1 MAMDPITLEVLRNKF
16 DVIAD
21 EMEIALLKSAYSSIV
36 KEGMDASAALF
47 TAQGDTIAQA
57 ASIPIH
63 LGSLVPAVQRILQE
77 FPVETMQEG
86 DVYIMNDPY
95 DGGSHL
101 PDIVIAAP
109 ILSEGRV
116 IGLSTTMTHNQDVG
130 GKTPGSVPTDATEIF
145 QEGLRLP
152 PLKFYEQGKPNHTLH
167 AILQKNVRIPDI
179 LMGDLHG
186 QVAAGNVGRQRFL
199 ELVQDYG
206 TDTVLTAIA
215 ELMDRAEA
223 MTREKLSAIPDGVYT
238 FTDYLDNDG
247 IDLDQRVTIQ
257 ATVTIRGSDVYCDFT
272 GSSPQVR
279 GPLNCVPT
287 AAIAGAYYVIRTMT
301 DATIPNNSGCYRPIH
316 LHLPEGSVVNPRP
329 PAAVNARTATI
340 IRIADVLHGALVQ
353 ALPHRLPA
361 ASSGQLLVASF
372 GGIDPRT
379 GASYV
384 TSELG
389 AGGVGARPTK
399 DGVDVLEMGPS
410 NCMNIPAESIEMSYP
425 LRICHYGL
433 RPDSGGAGHYRG
445 GLGATKIFE
454 AVHGDVVVSIRG
466 ERYFTS
472 PWGLYGGQPAVPA
485 QAWVER
491 LDGRVEEIPSKRVF
505 TLRQGERLHVDTPG
519 GGGYGDPLER
529 DPLAVHQD
537 VCDRRISVEA
547 AREAYGVVLDES
559 TYTVDHQATRQ
570 LRATRRQQRGPITWT
585 YDRGSLGKE

>member
-1 MAMDPITLEVLRNKF
+1 MAIDLITLEVLRNKF

-36 KEGMDASAALF
+36 KEGLDASAALF
-47 TAQGDTIAQA
+47 TTAGETIAQA

-63 LGSLVPAVQRILQE
+63 LGSLVPAVQRIARE
-77 FPVETMQEG
+77 FPVDTMAEG

-101 PDIVIAAP
+101 PDIVIMAP
-109 ILSEGRV
+109 ILYQGRPV
-116 IGLSTTMTHNQDVG
+116 AFSATMTHNQDVG

-152 PLKFYEQGKPNHTLH
+152 PLKFYERGTPNHTLH

-186 QVAAGNVGRQRFL
+186 QVAACNVGAQRL
-199 ELVQDYG
+199 LALLDEYG
-206 TDTVLTAIA
+206 RETVLTAIEA
-215 ELMDRAEA
+215 LMARAET
-223 MTREKLSAIPDGVYT
+223 MTREKISAIPDGSYT

-247 IDLDQRVTIQ
+247 VDLDRRIAIC
-257 ATVTIRGSDVYCDFT
+257 ATVTIKGSDITCDFT
-272 GSSPQVR
+272 GTSAQVR

-287 AAIAGAYYVIRTMT
+287 AAIAGAYYVIRTIT

-316 LHLPEGSVVNPRP
+316 LHLPEGTVVNPRP

-353 ALPHRLPA
+353 ALPGKLPA

-379 GASYV
+379 GESYV

-389 AGGVGARPTK
+389 AGGVGARPRK
-399 DGVDVLEMGPS
+399 DGIDVMEMGPS
-410 NCMNIPAESIEMSYP
+410 NCMNIPAEAIEMSYP
-425 LRICHYGL
+425 LRIRHYGI
-433 RPDSGGAGHYRG
+433 RQDSGGAGQYRG
-445 GLGATKIFE
+445 GLGARKVFE
-454 AVHGDVVVSIRG
+454 AAYGDVVVSLRG
-466 ERYFTS
+466 ERYFTA
-472 PWGLYGGQPAVPA
+472 PWGLQGGQSGAMA

-491 LDGRVEEIPSKRVF
+491 RDGSIEEIPSKRVL
-505 TLRQGERLHVDTPG
+505 TLQQGERLHVDTPG

-529 DPLAVHQD
+529 PPQAVEQD
-537 VCDRRISVEA
+537 IRDRRISMQV
-547 AREAYGVVLDES
+547 ARQVYGVVVDEPGF
-559 TYTVDHQATRQ
+559 TVNHDATWR
-570 LRATRRQQRGPITWT
+570 LRDTLRRQRTQH
-585 YDRGSLGKE
+585 SA